1 MASVWVNVGLHSL
14 QHLNFIPLSTILPV
28 ISHPPPPPHPTLM
41 SSYGK
46 KYGILKFKINFKWL
60 YSFSLFPVKA
70 PCSSNNKEE
79 TQRKE
84 VLAASGKSCT
94 IVKSMNNK

>member
-28 ISHPPPPPHPTLM
+28 IPPSPPTLM
-41 SSYGK
+41 GSYGE

-60 YSFSLFPVKA
+60 YSFSLFPEKV
-70 PCSSNNKEE
+70 PCSSNDKEQ

-84 VLAASGKSCT
+84 VFVATGKFCI

>member
-1 MASVWVNVGLHSL
+1 MG
-14 QHLNFIPLSTILPV
+14 
-28 ISHPPPPPHPTLM
+28 
-41 SSYGK
+41 SYGE

-60 YSFSLFPVKA
+60 YSFSLFPEKA
-70 PCSSNNKEE
+70 PCSSNDKEQ

-84 VLAASGKSCT
+84 VFVATGKFCI